1 VRLLVATPPAR
12 LSELRDRLRSTR
24 WPAGDTGAGWLRG
37 ADVEYLRRL
46 VEYWAREFDWTA
58 REERLNRL
66 PSYLARVGE
75 HTVHYIHARSPH
87 AGALP
92 LAIAHGWPSAP
103 SEFTGLLGPLTDPP
117 SHRGSADDAFDVL
130 LVSLPGFL
138 LSGPPASASYDIRD
152 GAPEAVVGIRL
163 TTVVAPVGDL
173 SRLSSRDHAD
183 LERQRR
189 FRDEQ
194 MAYQALQATKPDA
207 LAVGLADSPVGLAAW
222 LVDKYRSWS
231 DCDGEVERVFDRD
244 LLLELISL
252 YWLTSTI
259 GTSMRVYFD
268 TRASGRFPLS
278 AGPVKAPTGG
288 AIFGHELTRPP
299 KSAAQRWYRIE
310 RWATFPTGG
319 HFPAL
324 EHPVALADE
333 LRGFFHALRE

>member
-1 VRLLVATPPAR
+1 MRTLGYARYGVHGGDWGAAVA
-12 LSELRDRLRSTR
+12 S
-24 WPAGDTGAGWLRG
+24 WLTH
-37 ADVEYLRRL
+37 L
-46 VEYWAREFDWTA
+46 
-58 REERLNRL
+58 
-66 PSYLARVGE
+66 
-75 HTVHYIHARSPH
+75 
-87 AGALP
+87 
-92 LAIAHGWPSAP
+92 
-103 SEFTGLLGPLTDPP
+103 
-117 SHRGSADDAFDVL
+117 
-130 LVSLPGFL
+130 
-138 LSGPPASASYDIRD
+138 
-152 GAPEAVVGIRL
+152 APEAVVGIHM

-173 SRLSSRDHAD
+173 SGLSSRDRAD

-231 DCDGEVERVFDRD
+231 DCDGDVERVFDRD

-252 YWLTSTI
+252 YWLTGTI

-268 TRASGRFPLS
+268 TRVSGRFPLS
-278 AGPVKAPTGG
+278 AGPVKSPTGG
-288 AIFGHELTRPP
+288 AIFGRELTRPP